1 MDCPGR
7 KPFRTLK
14 MTDLPAFDPAI
25 FPSPCYVCDLG
36 LLRKNLAVIAGVRR
50 RTGCSILLALKGF
63 AMFSTFP
70 LISRYLQGTC
80 ASSPYEARLGRE
92 EFGGE
97 VHVYAPAY
105 SAADIEELLPLV
117 NHMSFNSIRQWRKY
131 GKKVLESGR
140 SIRCGLR
147 INPQYSEVAVE
158 LYNPCSPDSRLGI
171 TPDELQ
177 GHDLDGISGLHFHTM
192 CEQNAD
198 TLERTLA
205 QVEKKFGQYFRGL
218 HWMNFGGGHHISR
231 SDYDVDRLCRIITDF
246 RKRYGLEIYLEPGEA
261 IALNAGMLVTTVLDI
276 IERER
281 PIAVLDTSAA
291 AHMPDVL
298 EMPYR
303 PEVLGGGRPGEKK
316 HTYQLAGLSCLAG
329 DVIGYYSFDTPL
341 EVGRR
346 LVFLDMLHYT
356 MVKNNTFNGVRLP
369 AIATYEPADKTVQV
383 IREFGYG
390 DYKSRL
396 S

>member
-1 MDCPGR
+1 
-7 KPFRTLK
+7 
-14 MTDLPAFDPAI
+14 MTGLPTFDPAH

-36 LLRKNLAVIAGVRR
+36 ILRKNLEVIAGVSQK
-50 RTGCSILLALKGF
+50 TGCKILLALKGF

-80 ASSPYEARLGRE
+80 ASSTHEARLGKE

-97 VHVYAPAY
+97 VHAYAPAY
-105 SAADIEELLPLV
+105 SQEDMEKLLPLV
-117 NHMSFNSIRQWRKY
+117 NHISFNSIKQWQLHKERI
-131 GKKVLESGR
+131 LASGR
-140 SIRCGLR
+140 PIRCGLR

-158 LYNPCSPDSRLGI
+158 LYNPCTSDSRLGI
-171 TPDELQ
+171 ILDELK
-177 GHDLDGISGLHFHTM
+177 GHDLAGISGFHFHTM
-192 CEQNAD
+192 CEQNSD

-205 QVEKKFGQYFRGL
+205 VVEEKFASYFADL
-218 HWMNFGGGHHISR
+218 QWINFGGGHHISR
-231 SDYDVDRLCRIITDF
+231 SDYDVNRLCNIISRF
-246 RKRYGLEIYLEPGEA
+246 QKRYGLEVYLEPGEA
-261 IALNAGMLVTTVLDI
+261 IALNAGMLITTVLDI
-276 IERER
+276 LNRDK

-303 PEVLGGGRPGEKK
+303 PEVVGAGLPDEKK
-316 HTYQLAGLSCLAG
+316 YTYQLGGLSCLAG
-329 DVIGYYSFDTPL
+329 DVIGYYSFDKPL
-341 EVGRR
+341 MVGQR

-356 MVKNNTFNGVRLP
+356 MVKNTTFNGLQLP
-369 AIATYEPADKTVQV
+369 AIATYQPEKGSVNV
-383 IREFGYG
+383 IREFDYH

>member
-1 MDCPGR
+1 MACHGLN
-7 KPFRTLK
+7 PFGILI
-14 MTDLPAFDPAI
+14 MTSRPTFDPAL

-36 LLRKNLAVIAGVRR
+36 LLRKNLEIIATVRQ
-50 RTGCSILLALKGF
+50 RTGCNILLALKGF

-80 ASSPYEARLGRE
+80 ASSPHEAKLGKE

-105 SAADIEELLPLV
+105 SENDIDELLPLV
-117 NHMSFNSIRQWRKY
+117 NHISFNSINQWQRHKD
-131 GKKVLESGR
+131 KVLTSGR
-140 SIRCGLR
+140 PIRCGLR
-147 INPQYSEVAVE
+147 INPQYSEVTVE

-171 TPDELQ
+171 RPDELQ
-177 GHDLDGISGLHFHTM
+177 GQDLDGISGLHFHTM
-192 CEQNAD
+192 CEQNSD
-198 TLERTLA
+198 TLERTIA
-205 QVEKKFGQYFRGL
+205 EVEKKFARYFKDL
-218 HWMNFGGGHHISR
+218 QWMNFGGGHHISR
-231 SDYDVDRLCRIITDF
+231 ADYDVDRLCRIINNFQDH
-246 RKRYGLEIYLEPGEA
+246 YGLEIYLEPGEA
-261 IALNAGMLVTTVLDI
+261 IALNAGMLVATILDVV
-276 IERER
+276 ERDK

-303 PEVLGGGRPGEKK
+303 PEVLGGGQPGEKK
-316 HTYQLAGLSCLAG
+316 YTYQLAGLSCLAG
-329 DVIGYYSFDTPL
+329 DVIGYYSFDKPL
-341 EVGRR
+341 VTGQR

-369 AIATYEPADKTVQV
+369 AIATYEPENNQIRV
-383 IREFGYG
+383 IKQF
-390 DYKSRL
+390 DYQDYRSRL

>member
-1 MDCPGR
+1 
-7 KPFRTLK
+7 
-14 MTDLPAFDPAI
+14 MTSLPAFDPTA

-36 LLRKNLAVIAGVRR
+36 LLRKNLDIIAGVRR
-50 RTGCSILLALKGF
+50 NTGCRILLALKGF

-80 ASSPYEARLGRE
+80 ASSPHEARLGRE

-105 SAADIEELLPLV
+105 SQKDMEELLPLV
-117 NHMSFNSIRQWRKY
+117 NHVTFNSINQWQLHRER
-131 GKKVLESGR
+131 VQESPR
-140 SIRCGLR
+140 PIRCGLR
-147 INPQYSEVAVE
+147 INPQYSEVKVE
-158 LYNPCSPDSRLGI
+158 LYNPCAPNSRLGI
-171 TPDELQ
+171 TLDELQ
-177 GHDLDGISGLHFHTM
+177 GADLKGISGLHFHTM
-192 CEQNAD
+192 CEQNSD

-205 QVEKKFGQYFRGL
+205 EVEKKFSPYFADL
-218 HWMNFGGGHHISR
+218 QWMNFGGGHHISR
-231 SDYDVDRLCRIITDF
+231 SDYDVDRLCHIINSF
-246 RKRYGLEIYLEPGEA
+246 QERYGLEVYLEPGEA
-261 IALNAGMLVTTVLDI
+261 IALQAGMLVATVLDI
-276 IERER
+276 IARDE

-303 PEVLGGGRPGEKK
+303 PEVMGAGQPGEKGY
-316 HTYQLAGLSCLAG
+316 TYQLAGLSCLAG
-329 DVIGYYSFDTPL
+329 DVIGYYSFDAPL
-341 EVGRR
+341 ITGQK

-356 MVKNNTFNGVRLP
+356 MVKNNTFNGVQLP
-369 AIATYEPADKTVQV
+369 AIATYEPEDDTVEI
-383 IREFGYG
+383 IREFGYQ